1 MDALNEQLNAPEKM
15 ATLATWPCERISTRI
30 RSVAYDRAFLVYR
43 SKPSIVEITGVIG
56 YSDPRKG
63 SYFRMAAIASDRTTS
78 KD

>member
-1 MDALNEQLNAPEKM
+1 M

-43 SKPSIVEITGVIG
+43 SKSALVASTSVTG
-56 YSDPRKG
+56 YSDTRQG